1 MPSRGWNGS
10 CGDFLAKSH
19 PGARSHPAEPHAKA
33 VANGRTGELY
43 ASLKKWQVKFLP
55 IGTTPEPRPLPR
67 SPALPPRREAPMR
80 PPEAS
85 YPWFA
90 RRPPAER
97 ARPRPARTTSI
108 AGRSERDARA
118 ASAAHPRAP
127 ASLRGAGAAH
137 RRIAATRCAR
147 ASARSPPRARFR
159 ANANG
164 GTASA
169 RERPPCPP
177 RPVQSRRMRPPAA
190 QAARRAARP
199 SAPSPRASRRRS
211 IDEAP
216 RGAHRA
222 GRCTP
227 ANPRRDIDAGPP
239 AIPRRIADTTTTGG
253 RARSASGAATRR
265 GRAAPCRAARR
276 RRTEAASKAP
286 SPRQCRR
293 GDGKIRGF
301 GRNFRRIR
309 RTERGAAGAPATGRP
324 TADGRRLSEPPSS
337 EAPCA
342 GCRRC
347 GSSRPRPACRC
358 GSGCRTAPSC
368 RRP

>member
-1 MPSRGWNGS
+1 
-10 CGDFLAKSH
+10 
-19 PGARSHPAEPHAKA
+19 
-33 VANGRTGELY
+33 
-43 ASLKKWQVKFLP
+43 
-55 IGTTPEPRPLPR
+55 
-67 SPALPPRREAPMR
+67 MR

-85 YPWFA
+85 NPWFA
-90 RRPPAER
+90 RRPPGER

-108 AGRSERDARA
+108 AGRSARDAHA
-118 ASAAHPRAP
+118 ASAAHPRGP
-127 ASLRGAGAAH
+127 ASPRGAAAAH
-137 RRIAATRCAR
+137 RRSATTRCAR
-147 ASARSPPRARFR
+147 ASARSPPRARCR

-169 RERPPCPP
+169 RERPPRPP
-177 RPVQSRRMRPPAA
+177 RPVRPRRMRPPAA
-190 QAARRAARP
+190 RAARRAAPP
-199 SAPSPRASRRRS
+199 SVPSPRASRRRS
-211 IDEAP
+211 IGEAT

-222 GRCTP
+222 GRRTREH
-227 ANPRRDIDAGPP
+227 PRRDIDAGPP